1 MFPPGMETHRNLT
14 LQLHRNNRSDMYW
27 ETLEACDDEYY
38 TKILGKLPFADCT
51 NKLILYTVSDK
62 LFPETLSWL
71 TAGG

>member
-1 MFPPGMETHRNLT
+1 MFPPNAETHRNLT
-14 LQLHRNNRSDMYW
+14 LRMHRNKRSDMYW
-27 ETLEACDDEYY
+27 ETLEACDDPFYIN
-38 TKILGKLPFADCT
+38 TLGKLPFADCT